1 VTKVRD
7 DELREAFQALRAEE
21 HQARRA
27 PEFGSM
33 LVEAKRRAAARPQLQ
48 VVRGG
53 SRRRLFRL
61 GAWASAAVAAGVAAV
76 LLIDRSP
83 SGDDDFARLVASY
96 STETAAGTWSSPT
109 SSLLDAPGMDLM
121 RSVPSIGSPLLG
133 IDPSTLP
140 PRPTSPPE
148 ENL

>member
-1 VTKVRD
+1 MTKPD
-7 DELREAFQALRAEE
+7 DDLRGAFQTLRAEE
-21 HQARRA
+21 RGARRTPA
-27 PEFGSM
+27 FGPM
-33 LVEAKRRAAARPQLQ
+33 LVEAKRQAVARPQLE

-53 SRRRLFRL
+53 SRRRLVRF

-76 LLIDRSP
+76 LLTNRSP
-83 SGDDDFARLVASY
+83 SGDDDFARLVAAYTS
-96 STETAAGTWSSPT
+96 ETASGSWNSPT
-109 SSLLDAPGMDLM
+109 SGLLDVPGMDLT
-121 RSVPSIGSPLLG
+121 RSVPSIGSPLWG